1 MDCRLWPDREDC
13 AAVRSLAL
21 IVPLLLFFAV
31 ADTLLSHDRTV
42 GWERNT
48 VRNAL
53 ARQATNKTSGVVL
66 LGSSTSADW
75 LPVALLARLTRH
87 RATDVLDAH
96 INGCHQPCTYAEVRG
111 LLARERNF
119 DLAFFGTSLFQACEY
134 RHSKRQLQ
142 DALLLPTSD
151 TARLFANYAH
161 ASEPLDYMARY
172 LASLTSGAYGD
183 TEVLQ
188 DGGRRSLFGAPTAK
202 SWTWSSTVAPP
213 SPPISSCDF
222 TDEAIAYK
230 LAVTA
235 ALLDDLGRLSK
246 HTVLMLLPDATLS
259 DPSPVHVERWI
270 RFRQTHEALVSGRSW
285 VTLLDLSTDAAA
297 DTAKDT
303 FAHRP
308 EHFRDGI
315 HLSPAGMKLQQALL
329 EKKLAASGVVP

>member
-75 LPVALLARLTRH
+75 LPVALLARL
-87 RATDVLDAH
+87 
-96 INGCHQPCTYAEVRG
+96 
-111 LLARERNF
+111 
-119 DLAFFGTSLFQACEY
+119 
-134 RHSKRQLQ
+134 
-142 DALLLPTSD
+142 
-151 TARLFANYAH
+151 FANYAH

-188 DGGRRSLFGAPTAK
+188 DGWRRSLFGAPTAK